1 MKQPIKNWVVATR
14 PWSFP
19 ASTMPALLTISYL
32 FYKKEE
38 IYSDI
43 NWWFGI
49 VALIGVIFVHAA
61 GNLISDYFDY
71 KKNIDRKE
79 SFGSSRMLVD
89 GVFEPKT
96 ILIFGLVMLLTGSII
111 GLILTIFTG
120 IDLLWIGLIGV
131 VGTYF
136 YYKFKAVALGDLLI
150 FIIYGPLIGL
160 GTAYVMTSTLQW
172 DVLLLN
178 VPVAM
183 LVVNI
188 LHANNTRDIKHDG
201 MADIKT
207 QAMLLGVK
215 GSKIQYV
222 VLALGAYIA
231 LIFMNA
237 VGMLHP
243 VTLLTLLT
251 VPVAL
256 KNVKIMMK
264 ADVEKPELIKDLD
277 GMSAQLVM
285 MFALLF
291 SILNFISVLL

>member
-19 ASTMPALLTISYL
+19 ASTMPALLTISYI
-32 FYKKEE
+32 FFKKEQFY
-38 IYSDI
+38 IDI

-49 VALIGVIFVHAA
+49 LALLGVIFIHAS
-61 GNLISDYFDY
+61 GNLISDYFDF

-89 GVFEPKT
+89 GIFQPKT
-96 ILIFGLVMLLTGSII
+96 ILTFGLVLLLIGIVIGLLLTY
-111 GLILTIFTG
+111 LTGT
-120 IDLLWIGLIGV
+120 DLLWIGLIGV
-131 VGTYF
+131 IGTYF
-136 YYKFKAVALGDLLI
+136 YYQFKAIALGDLLI

-160 GTAYVMTSTLQW
+160 GIAYVMTNALIW
-172 DVLLLN
+172 EVLLLN

-188 LHANNTRDIKHDG
+188 LHANNTRDIKHDR

-215 GSKIQYV
+215 GAKIQYV
-222 VLALGAYIA
+222 VLALGAYVV

-237 VGMLHP
+237 IGMVHP

-256 KNVKIMMK
+256 KNIKVMMK

>member
-32 FYKKEE
+32 FFKKEE
-38 IYSDI
+38 ISGEI

-49 VALIGVIFVHAA
+49 VALLGVIFVHAA
-61 GNLISDYFDY
+61 GNLISDYFDF

-89 GVFEPKT
+89 GIFQPKT
-96 ILIFGLVMLLTGSII
+96 ILIFGLILLLIGSII
-111 GLILTIFTG
+111 GLVLTVFTG

-131 VGTYF
+131 FGTYF
-136 YYKFKAVALGDLLI
+136 YYKFKSVALGDLLI

-160 GTAYVMTSTLQW
+160 GTAFVMTNALIW
-172 DVLLLN
+172 EVLLLN
-178 VPVAM
+178 VPLAM

-201 MADIKT
+201 MAKIKT
-207 QAMLLGVK
+207 QAMMLGIK

-222 VLALGAYIA
+222 VLALGAYVM
-231 LIFMNA
+231 LILMNA
-237 VGMLHP
+237 IGMVHP
-243 VTLLTLLT
+243 ITLLTLIT
-251 VPVAL
+251 VPIAL
-256 KNVKIMMK
+256 KNIRIMMK
-264 ADVEKPELIKDLD
+264 ADIEKPELIRDLD

>member
-1 MKQPIKNWVVATR
+1 
-14 PWSFP
+14 
-19 ASTMPALLTISYL
+19 
-32 FYKKEE
+32 
-38 IYSDI
+38 
-43 NWWFGI
+43 
-49 VALIGVIFVHAA
+49 
-61 GNLISDYFDY
+61 
-71 KKNIDRKE
+71 
-79 SFGSSRMLVD
+79 MLVD
-89 GVFEPKT
+89 GIFQPKT
-96 ILIFGLVMLLTGSII
+96 ILIFGFVLLLLGSII
-111 GLILTIFTG
+111 GLILTAFTG

-131 VGTYF
+131 FGTYF
-136 YYKFKAVALGDLLI
+136 YYKFKSVALGDLLI

-160 GTAYVMTSTLQW
+160 GTAFVMTNDLIW
-172 DVLLLN
+172 EVLLLN

-201 MADIKT
+201 MANIKT

-215 GSKIQYV
+215 GSKVQYV
-222 VLALGAYIA
+222 VLALGAYIM
-231 LIFMNA
+231 LILMNA
-237 VGMLHP
+237 IGMVHP

-256 KNVKIMMK
+256 KNIRIMMK
-264 ADVEKPELIKDLD
+264 ADIEKPELIKDLD

>member
-32 FYKKEE
+32 FFKKEE
-38 IYSDI
+38 FSGEI

-49 VALIGVIFVHAA
+49 IALLGVIFVHAA
-61 GNLISDYFDY
+61 GNLISDYFDF

-89 GVFEPKT
+89 GIFQPKI
-96 ILIFGLVMLLTGSII
+96 ILIFGLVLLLIGSII
-111 GLILTIFTG
+111 GLVLTVFTG

-131 VGTYF
+131 FGTYF
-136 YYKFKAVALGDLLI
+136 YYKFKSIALGDLLI

-160 GTAYVMTSTLQW
+160 GTAFVMTNDLIW
-172 DVLLLN
+172 EVLLLN

-201 MADIKT
+201 MANIKT

-222 VLALGAYIA
+222 VLALGAYIM

-237 VGMLHP
+237 IGMVHP

-256 KNVKIMMK
+256 KNIRIMMK
-264 ADVEKPELIKDLD
+264 ADIEKPELIKDLD

>member
-1 MKQPIKNWVVATR
+1 MKQPIKNWVIATR

-19 ASTMPALLTISYL
+19 ASTMPAFITISYL
-32 FYKKEE
+32 FYKQEE
-38 IYSDI
+38 IYSEI

-49 VALIGVIFVHAA
+49 VALLGVIFVHAA
-61 GNLISDYFDY
+61 GNLISDYFDF

-89 GVFEPKT
+89 GIFQPKI
-96 ILIFGLVMLLTGSII
+96 ILIFGLVLLLIGSII
-111 GLILTIFTG
+111 GLILTVFTG

-131 VGTYF
+131 IGTYF
-136 YYKFKAVALGDLLI
+136 YYKFKSVALGDLLI

-160 GTAYVMTSTLQW
+160 GTAFVMTNDLIW
-172 DVLLLN
+172 KVLLLN

-188 LHANNTRDIKHDG
+188 LHANNTRDIKHDA
-201 MADIKT
+201 MANIKT
-207 QAMLLGVK
+207 QAMILGVK

-222 VLALGAYIA
+222 VLALGAYIM
-231 LIFMNA
+231 LIIMNA
-237 VGMLHP
+237 IGMVHP

-256 KNVKIMMK
+256 KNIRIIMK
-264 ADVEKPELIKDLD
+264 ADIEKPELIKDLD

-285 MFALLF
+285 MFALVF
-291 SILNFISVLL
+291 SVLNFIAVLL

>member
-1 MKQPIKNWVVATR
+1 MKQPIKNWVIATR

-19 ASTMPALLTISYL
+19 ASTMPALITISFL
-32 FYKKEE
+32 FFKQEK

-61 GNLISDYFDY
+61 GNLISDYFDF

-79 SFGSSRMLVD
+79 SYGSSRMLVD
-89 GVFEPKT
+89 GVFQPKT
-96 ILIFGLVMLLTGSII
+96 ILSFGLVLLFVGSII
-111 GLILTIFTG
+111 GLLLTIFTG
-120 IDLLWIGLIGV
+120 TDLLWIGLIGV
-131 VGTYF
+131 IGTYF
-136 YYKFKAVALGDLLI
+136 YYQFKAVALGDLLI

-160 GTAYVMTSTLQW
+160 GTAFVMTNSLIW
-172 DVLLLN
+172 EVLLLN

-201 MADIKT
+201 MANIKT

-215 GSKIQYV
+215 GAKIQYV
-222 VLALGAYIA
+222 VLALGAYIV
-231 LIFMNA
+231 LIIMNA
-237 VGMLHP
+237 VGMVHP

-256 KNVKIMMK
+256 KNIKIMMK
-264 ADVEKPELIKDLD
+264 ADIDKPELIKDLD

-285 MFALLF
+285 MFSLVF
-291 SILNFISVLL
+291 SILNFIAVLL

>member
-32 FYKKEE
+32 FFKKEE
-38 IYSDI
+38 FSGDI
-43 NWWFGI
+43 NWWFGVI
-49 VALIGVIFVHAA
+49 ALLGVIFVHAA
-61 GNLISDYFDY
+61 GNLISDFFDF

-89 GVFEPKT
+89 GVFQPKT
-96 ILIFGLVMLLTGSII
+96 ILIFGLVLLLIGSIV
-111 GLILTIFTG
+111 GWVLTLFTG
-120 IDLLWIGLIGV
+120 PNLLWIGLVGV
-131 VGTYF
+131 FGTYF
-136 YYKFKAVALGDLLI
+136 YYKFKSVALGDLLI

-160 GTAYVMTSTLQW
+160 GTAFVMTNALIW
-172 DVLLLN
+172 EVLLLN

-201 MADIKT
+201 MANIKT

-215 GSKIQYV
+215 GSKVQYV
-222 VLALGAYIA
+222 VLALGAYIM
-231 LIFMNA
+231 LILMNA
-237 VGMLHP
+237 IGMVHP
-243 VTLLTLLT
+243 ITLLTLLT

-256 KNVKIMMK
+256 KNIRVMMK
-264 ADVEKPELIKDLD
+264 ADIEKPELIKDLD

>member
-49 VALIGVIFVHAA
+49 IALIGVIFVHAA
-61 GNLISDYFDY
+61 GNLISDYFDF

-96 ILIFGLVMLLTGSII
+96 ILIFGLIMLLIGSIV

-131 VGTYF
+131 AGTYF

-256 KNVKIMMK
+256 KNIKIMMK

-291 SILNFISVLL
+291 SVLNFISVLL

>member
-1 MKQPIKNWVVATR
+1 MKQPIKNWVIATR

-19 ASTMPALLTISYL
+19 ASTMPALITISYL
-32 FYKKEE
+32 FYKQEE
-38 IYSDI
+38 IYSEI

-49 VALIGVIFVHAA
+49 VALLGVIFVHAA
-61 GNLISDYFDY
+61 GNLISDYFDF

-89 GVFEPKT
+89 GIFQPKT
-96 ILIFGLVMLLTGSII
+96 ILIFGLVLLLIGSII
-111 GLILTIFTG
+111 GLVLTVFTG

-131 VGTYF
+131 IGTYF
-136 YYKFKAVALGDLLI
+136 YYKFKSVALGDLLI

-160 GTAYVMTSTLQW
+160 GTAFVMTNDLIW
-172 DVLLLN
+172 KVLLLN

-188 LHANNTRDIKHDG
+188 LHANNTRDIKHDA
-201 MADIKT
+201 MANIKT
-207 QAMLLGVK
+207 QAMILGVK

-222 VLALGAYIA
+222 VLALGAYVM
-231 LIFMNA
+231 LIIMNA
-237 VGMLHP
+237 IGMVHP

-256 KNVKIMMK
+256 KNIRIMMK
-264 ADVEKPELIKDLD
+264 ADIEKPELIKDLD

-285 MFALLF
+285 MFALVF
-291 SILNFISVLL
+291 SVLNFIAVLL

>member
-1 MKQPIKNWVVATR
+1 MKQPIKNWVIATR

-19 ASTMPALLTISYL
+19 ASTMPALITISYL
-32 FYKKEE
+32 FYKQEE

-49 VALIGVIFVHAA
+49 VALFGVIFVHAA
-61 GNLISDYFDY
+61 GNLISDYFDF

-89 GVFEPKT
+89 GIFQPKT
-96 ILIFGLVMLLTGSII
+96 ILIFGLVLLLIGSII
-111 GLILTIFTG
+111 GLVLTVFTG

-131 VGTYF
+131 IGTYF
-136 YYKFKAVALGDLLI
+136 YYKFKSVALGDLLI

-160 GTAYVMTSTLQW
+160 GTAFVMTNDLIW
-172 DVLLLN
+172 KVLLLN

-188 LHANNTRDIKHDG
+188 LHANNTRDIKHDA
-201 MADIKT
+201 MANIKT
-207 QAMLLGVK
+207 QAMILGVK

-222 VLALGAYIA
+222 VLALGAYIM
-231 LIFMNA
+231 LIVMNA
-237 VGMLHP
+237 IGMVHP

-256 KNVKIMMK
+256 KNIRIMMK
-264 ADVEKPELIKDLD
+264 ADIEKPELIKDLD

-285 MFALLF
+285 MFALVF
-291 SILNFISVLL
+291 SILNFIAVLL

>member
-32 FYKKEE
+32 FFKKEE
-38 IYSDI
+38 FSGEI
-43 NWWFGI
+43 NWWYGI
-49 VALIGVIFVHAA
+49 IALLGVVFVHAA

-89 GVFEPKT
+89 GIFQPKT
-96 ILIFGLVMLLTGSII
+96 ILIFGLVLLLLGSII
-111 GLILTIFTG
+111 GLILTAFTG

-131 VGTYF
+131 FGTYF
-136 YYKFKAVALGDLLI
+136 YYKFKSVALGDLLI

-160 GTAYVMTSTLQW
+160 GTAFVMTNDLIW
-172 DVLLLN
+172 EVLLLN

-201 MADIKT
+201 MANIKT

-215 GSKIQYV
+215 GSKVQYV
-222 VLALGAYIA
+222 VLALGAYIM
-231 LIFMNA
+231 LILMNA
-237 VGMLHP
+237 IGMVHP

-256 KNVKIMMK
+256 KNIRIMMK
-264 ADVEKPELIKDLD
+264 ADIEKPELIKDLD

>member
-1 MKQPIKNWVVATR
+1 MKQPIKNWVIATR

-32 FYKKEE
+32 FFKKEE
-38 IYSDI
+38 FSGEI

-49 VALIGVIFVHAA
+49 IALLGVIFVHAA
-61 GNLISDYFDY
+61 GNLISDYFDF

-89 GVFEPKT
+89 GIFQPKT
-96 ILIFGLVMLLTGSII
+96 ILIFGLVLLLLGSII
-111 GLILTIFTG
+111 GLILTAFTG

-131 VGTYF
+131 FGTYF
-136 YYKFKAVALGDLLI
+136 YYKFKSVALGDLLI

-160 GTAYVMTSTLQW
+160 GTAFVMTNDLIW
-172 DVLLLN
+172 EVLLLN

-201 MADIKT
+201 MANIKT

-215 GSKIQYV
+215 GSKVQYV
-222 VLALGAYIA
+222 VLALGAYIM
-231 LIFMNA
+231 LILMNA
-237 VGMLHP
+237 IGMVHP

-256 KNVKIMMK
+256 KNISIMMK
-264 ADVEKPELIKDLD
+264 ADIEKPELIKDLD